1 MVEPLSDDEI
11 VQRATE
17 FYENDLRATL
27 EVTHPDAFVAIEP
40 VSRTYYIG
48 QTLSEAGRLARQ
60 SYPDRIS
67 FAVRVGHEAA
77 IHIGGF
83 GA

>member
-1 MVEPLSDDEI
+1 MLEKLTDDEI
-11 VQRATE
+11 EQRATE
-17 FYENDLRATL
+17 FYEHDLRATL
-27 EVTHPDAFVAIEP
+27 EVTHPNAFVAIEP
-40 VSRTYYIG
+40 VSRSYYLG
-48 QTLSEAGRLARQ
+48 NTLSEAGRQARLA
-60 SYPDRIS
+60 YPDRLS